1 MDFIRNVIIFGES
14 TELNKTVS
22 KTLEEASSKI
32 KVILIKDR
40 SLVSQTLSDKKVM
53 SVFLNS
59 KDVSVCLYL
68 LKMLTMYKSKTNQKL
83 SIFFTSENFDTF
95 QEIIKKVDVENINV
109 LPWPISDA
117 DIVEKMHDAIFDK
130 KITKKVVDKK
140 KNGLDIDLEFIQVFI
155 QSTKKVLAEMGSV
168 TDLVH
173 EKPEFKN
180 KMSAQLEVGIASK
193 ILISSEYFTGSF
205 FVIFPEQSFLNLYE
219 NAVYE
224 KCEKID
230 DENRDFAGELA
241 NIIYG
246 QSKKIFSASGH
257 HLDMAIPSIHPS
269 SNIESELVVVIPF
282 TSSIGK
288 FYIAVAPGAL

>member
-1 MDFIRNVIIFGES
+1 MDFIRNIILFGEN
-14 TELNKTVS
+14 TDLNKSVCKS
-22 KTLEEASSKI
+22 LEEATSKL
-32 KVILIKDR
+32 KVILIEDR

-59 KDVSVCLYL
+59 KDLPVCLYL
-68 LKMLTMYKSKTNQKL
+68 LRMLTMYKSKTNKKL
-83 SIFFTSENFDTF
+83 SIFFTSESFDTF
-95 QEIIKKVDVENINV
+95 QEVINKVNLDNINV
-109 LPWPISDA
+109 LPWPISES
-117 DIVEKMHDAIFDK
+117 DIVEKIHDAIFDK
-130 KITKKVVDKK
+130 KITKKVIDKK
-140 KNGLDIDLEFIQVFI
+140 KNNLDIDLEFIQVFI

-173 EKPEFKN
+173 KKPAFKN
-180 KMSAQLEVGIASK
+180 NLSEPLETGIASK

-219 NAVYE
+219 NAVFE
-224 KCEKID
+224 KCDKIN

-282 TSSIGK
+282 NSSIGK